1 VRPFPRPVV
10 HDRSL
15 TLSSWRL
22 SLTGTR
28 AAPRGRRWPLD
39 NGTSLAPNKTREGAN
54 PSGYYPSMVSRA
66 GPGRLVLK
74 RAGSGTTQFGKGPL
88 RSRLATL
95 RKAATVVSTLS
106 RAGRAD
112 AVGARRRPGQLWAW
126 RASAV
131 AIVAI
136 GSLVTVMS
144 TVGVASGD
152 TARSQRSFEASA
164 AAVASTLQ
172 LAIQHE
178 ADLVADAGAFVAGD
192 PGVTTAGLARW
203 LTASQAAVRYPELA
217 GVGEMVIVPAA
228 ALAAYQKRVLADP
241 ATNAALKGTFVVV
254 PPGQRPFYCLVPVM
268 KIFTASL
275 VIPADF
281 DLCTTPIGPFVPV
294 ARDSGQS
301 AIFPYL
307 NGNQTLLVVET
318 PIYAGGLIPATVAA
332 RRATLIGFIGTI
344 ADPTVVLDRAL
355 QGHHGDA
362 VTLRHRLGSSV
373 ATFGAGRSP
382 VGAQSITTD
391 VGNGW
396 TATVSGPA
404 TTAGVLSDSGALVV
418 LLAGLMFS
426 VLLGLLVY
434 VLATGRARARRLVT
448 QKTDQL
454 QHQAFHDALTGL
466 PNRALI
472 LDRVE
477 QALAR
482 SRRHHTTMAV
492 MFLDLDGFKNINDTF
507 GHPAG
512 DQLLTAVAA
521 RLTGLLRDSDTV
533 GRLGG
538 DEFVIVVDGD
548 SSDPEVIAERIR
560 AVLAP
565 PFALPGPT
573 PRAVH
578 ARASIGIA
586 VGLRA
591 SADELLR
598 DADVALYEAKGAG
611 KDCYVIFAPEMHTVI
626 EQRLEVE
633 TDLRDAVSSDQFFLV
648 YQPVFDLQAN
658 TITGV
663 EALIRW
669 QHPRRGLV
677 MPDDSIPLAEDT
689 SLIVPIGRWVLTE
702 ACRQAAEWQRR
713 GHRLGMSVNVSGR
726 QLASDV
732 DLPGDVRDALENS
745 GLEPGLLTLEIT
757 ETMVMR
763 DVTASARKLH
773 ALKALGV
780 RIAID
785 DFGTGYS
792 SLGHLQQFPVDA
804 LKIDRSFI
812 SGLAHNPES
821 SALIHTMIQLGKT
834 LGIETLAEGIEEPT
848 QLLSLLEQQCD
859 SGQGFLLARPL
870 TAVAL
875 EELIESQPHLTPTAI

>member
-1 VRPFPRPVV
+1 
-10 HDRSL
+10 
-15 TLSSWRL
+15 
-22 SLTGTR
+22 
-28 AAPRGRRWPLD
+28 
-39 NGTSLAPNKTREGAN
+39 
-54 PSGYYPSMVSRA
+54 
-66 GPGRLVLK
+66 
-74 RAGSGTTQFGKGPL
+74 
-88 RSRLATL
+88 
-95 RKAATVVSTLS
+95 
-106 RAGRAD
+106 
-112 AVGARRRPGQLWAW
+112 VGARRRLGQLWAW
-126 RASAV
+126 RAAAV
-131 AIVAI
+131 AIVVI
-136 GSLVTVMS
+136 GSLVTVS
-144 TVGVASGD
+144 SAVGVASRD
-152 TARSQRSFEASA
+152 TARSQRSFETSA

-178 ADLVADAGAFVAGD
+178 ADLVADAAAFVAGD
-192 PGVTTAGLARW
+192 PRVTTAQLARW
-203 LTASQAAVRYPELA
+203 LTAAQAAARYPEIS

-228 ALAAYQKRVLADP
+228 GLPAYRKRVLADP
-241 ATNAALKGTFVVV
+241 AADASLNGTFAVE
-254 PPGQRPFYCLVPVM
+254 PPGLRPFYCLVPVM
-268 KIFTASL
+268 DVFSSSL
-275 VIPADF
+275 AIPADL
-281 DLCTTPIGPFVPV
+281 DLCTTPIGVFVPV

-307 NGNQTLLVVET
+307 DDNQTVLVVET
-318 PIYAGGLIPATVAA
+318 PVYTGGAAPATVAA

-373 ATFGAGRSP
+373 ATFSAGRWP
-382 VGAQSITTD
+382 AGDQSITTN

-404 TTAGVLSDSGALVV
+404 TNAGVLSDSGALVALV
-418 LLAGLMFS
+418 AGLLVS
-426 VLLGLLVY
+426 ILLGLLVY

-454 QHQAFHDALTGL
+454 QHQALHDALTGL

-482 SRRHHTTMAV
+482 SRRHRTTMAV

-512 DQLLTAVAA
+512 DQLLTAVSA
-521 RLTGLLRDSDTV
+521 RLTGLLRDCDTV

-548 SSDPEVIAERIR
+548 SSDPEVIAESIR

-565 PFALPGPT
+565 PFVLPGPT
-573 PRAVH
+573 PRVVH

-586 VGLRA
+586 VGVRA

-611 KDCYVIFAPEMHTVI
+611 KDRYVIFAPEMHTVI

-633 TDLRDAVSSDQFFLV
+633 TDLRGAVGSDQFFLA
-648 YQPVFDLQAN
+648 YQPVFDLEAN

-663 EALIRW
+663 EALLRW
-669 QHPRRGLV
+669 QHPSRGLV
-677 MPDDSIPLAEDT
+677 MPDDFIPLAEDT
-689 SLIVPIGRWVLTE
+689 SLIVPIGRWVLME
-702 ACRQAAEWQRR
+702 ACRQAADWQRR

-732 DLPGDVRDALENS
+732 DLLSDVRDALESS

-757 ETMVMR
+757 ETMLMR
-763 DVTASARKLH
+763 DVTASASMLH

-821 SALIHTMIQLGKT
+821 SALIHTMIQLGQT
-834 LGIETLAEGIEEPT
+834 LGVETLAEGIEEPT
-848 QLLSLLEQQCD
+848 QLLSLLQQHCD

-870 TAVAL
+870 TPAAL
-875 EELIESQPHLTPTAI
+875 EELIQNQPLQGRTLMSSEGRK